1 MGLYNWDY
9 TEQIVVIAAFNG
21 GFLLLVLLL
30 LCMGKYLR
38 DNYLENTEIT
48 VDQESQETNSQIFG
62 PRHISI
68 IRTISHPSYE
78 NAITCQKV
86 ETPPPNYLDLFFL
99 AKLPP
104 PTLDSISE
112 V

>member
-1 MGLYNWDY
+1 MSEIAG
-9 TEQIVVIAAFNG
+9 IVAFNG

-48 VDQESQETNSQIFG
+48 VDQESQETNSQMFG
-62 PRHISI
+62 NHQLSI
-68 IRTISHPSYE
+68 IRTISLPSYE
-78 NAITCQKV
+78 NAITCQKA
-86 ETPPPNYLDLFFL
+86 ETPPPNYLELFFP
-99 AKLPP
+99 AKLSP

-112 V
+112 I

>member
-1 MGLYNWDY
+1 MGLY
-9 TEQIVVIAAFNG
+9 TEQIVAIAAFNG
-21 GFLLLVLLL
+21 VFLLLVLLL

-48 VDQESQETNSQIFG
+48 VDQESQETNSQMFG
-62 PRHISI
+62 HRHISI
-68 IRTISHPSYE
+68 IRTISLPCYE
-78 NAITCQKV
+78 NAITYQKV
-86 ETPPPNYLDLFFL
+86 ETPPPNYLELFFP

>member
-1 MGLYNWDY
+1 MGLY
-9 TEQIVVIAAFNG
+9 TGLIVSIVG
-21 GFLLLVLLL
+21 GFLFLVLIF
-30 LCMGKYLR
+30 LCSMGKYFL
-38 DNYLENTEIT
+38 DNYLENTEII
-48 VDQESQETNSQIFG
+48 VDQESQETQSQMFG
-62 PRHISI
+62 QRHISI
-68 IRTISHPSYE
+68 IQTISLPSYE

-86 ETPPPNYLDLFFL
+86 ETPPPNYLQLFFP